1 MNFTCGNVIS
11 SLGTAWSNAA
21 VAGCE
26 EGIARSVEEDFVAA
40 ADVAAD
46 VDVVVEAVELGAA
59 DEEAGSSSAVVGEE
73 EGGRER
79 KRA

>member
-21 VAGCE
+21 VAGCGG
-26 EGIARSVEEDFVAA
+26 GIARSVEEDFGAA
-40 ADVAAD
+40 VADVA
-46 VDVVVEAVELGAA
+46 AVELGAA